1 MSVRRDRANT
11 ITKHIGIPLD
21 ISKGIEEAEVG
32 IIVNGYF
39 TSDEKD
45 EVGDIITKEATE
57 NAIPKYRQW
66 GNIRYMHQ
74 AKPVAKVLAIGKD
87 DGLKWNEVRIQV
99 LDPEAVFQVRNG
111 LLKALSVGI
120 IIWSFDD
127 IEMLDDGTWIIHN
140 YDLVE
145 ISLVDHP
152 ANYDAQLFLDE
163 DKAVAITNDIRQMAT
178 AQGLTMVAKVLG
190 ATVAPSETTLE
201 EESDMADNKELL
213 PEGEEIVEE
222 LEETEAE
229 EVELDL
235 ESEDIDE
242 EEIEE
247 EVEEIELSLEE
258 TEEEVVE
265 EELALEPEEE
275 ILEAEEELSVD
286 SEEEEEITVEM
297 AEEDEGLLDI
307 SEEETI
313 EESDAEAENTFTFAP
328 ETIQEIVNLVVRGL
342 AEALAE
348 ASPEVLEEEQVE
360 VELDADVD
368 EPAQEDEMTLE
379 DAQVKIASLQAQL
392 DELTAPDE
400 RDGKIITGELPHE
413 VVEEIDEEEESSES
427 KGVLNDALAKYMSQ
441 DPVVVIRRRS

>member
-275 ILEAEEELSVD
+275 LVPEVEEEEVLEAEEELSVD
-286 SEEEEEITVEM
+286 SEEEEV
-297 AEEDEGLLDI
+297 DI

-413 VVEEIDEEEESSES
+413 VVEELDEEEESSES

-441 DPVVVIRRRS
+441 DPVIVIRPRS